1 MVLRSCGYQASRCPL
16 LCSLVL
22 ILLFSFSV
30 LAQSDQNVKTDS
42 GTGGRNTLQGD
53 VYLPSG
59 QRLDR
64 PVLIKLI
71 TPRGELSTTTNGNG
85 AFVFRQLG
93 GGRYTVRIDDTAG
106 FSATSEVVEIN
117 ESGFGG
123 GMSRLGQTYT
133 VQIHLRPL
141 ERPAAYAPGVISADS
156 PPQEAVDL
164 FQKALVSAKDGS
176 RERAI
181 EQLKQAVK
189 IHPKFVAALN
199 GLGVQYIKLGE
210 FEKAFDALSAALK
223 IAPENAMLHMNA
235 GIALLQ
241 LKRFASAEVEFSRTI
256 HSNEASATAHFYR
269 ARALIGLRRLDEAEK
284 ELNKAITLGGDDMVV
299 ARRYLG
305 GIYVEK
311 GENDKAI
318 RVLEQYLKSVSQSAD
333 TIQIRQLISE
343 LQRKHKKS

>member
-1 MVLRSCGYQASRCPL
+1 MIIPLKGCQGFRYPVLSSFVIVV
-16 LCSLVL
+16 LV
-22 ILLFSFSV
+22 SWST
-30 LAQSDQNVKTDS
+30 LAQSDQNVKIDS

-59 QRLDR
+59 QRLGQ
-64 PVLIKLI
+64 PLLIKLV
-71 TPRGELSTTTNGNG
+71 TPRGELTTTTNGNG

-93 GGRYTVRIDDTAG
+93 GGRYTVKIEEGLG
-106 FSATSEVVEIN
+106 FAAASEVVEIS

-133 VQIHLRPL
+133 VQIHLRLLDVPSHT
-141 ERPAAYAPGVISADS
+141 RGVLIADS
-156 PPQEAVDL
+156 PPNEAVEL
-164 FQKALVSAKDGS
+164 FEKALSSAREGA
-176 RERAI
+176 RERAV
-181 EQLKQAVK
+181 EELKQAIK
-189 IHPKFVAALN
+189 IDPRFVAALN

-210 FEKAFDALSAALK
+210 FEKAFESLSEALK
-223 IAPENAMLHMNA
+223 IAPETPMLHLNA

-241 LKRFASAEVEFSRTI
+241 LKRFDLAEVEFAKAI
-256 HSNEASATAHFYR
+256 HGNDASAPAHFYR

-284 ELNKAITLGGDDMVV
+284 ELNKALAMGGNDMVI

-318 RVLEQYLKSVSQSAD
+318 RMLEQYLKSASQSNE
-333 TIQIRQLISE
+333 TIQIKRLISE
-343 LQRKHKKS
+343 LQKKQKKG